1 MSDDAQKYLD
11 ERLEK
16 ALEAAKYRVTLF
28 NQKENCKLKFKQ
40 ALTFS
45 KNGGVFYIDQTLISF
60 VFSLVQRGQEQSILI
75 DVNGNPILIE
85 KLEDFLDE
93 INDRYYQATNSFL
106 IDFKKI
112 QSSRKTAPMMEW

>member
-1 MSDDAQKYLD
+1 MAEDTQKYLD

-16 ALEAAKYRVTLF
+16 ALESAKYRVTLF

-45 KNGGVFYIDQTLISF
+45 KNGGIFSVDSVLISF
-60 VFSLVQRGQEQSILI
+60 VNTLIQRSQSEAILI
-75 DVNGNPILIE
+75 DTHGNPIAIDN
-85 KLEDFLDE
+85 LELFLDD
-93 INDRYYQATNSFL
+93 ITDRYYQATNDYL
-106 IDFKKI
+106 IEFKKI

>member
-16 ALEAAKYRVTLF
+16 ALEAGKYRVTLF

-45 KNGGVFYIDQTLISF
+45 KNGGVFAVDQQLISF
-60 VFSLVQRGQEQSILI
+60 VAVLTGRGQTEAILI
-75 DVNGNPILIE
+75 DTNGNPINIE
-85 KLEDFLDE
+85 NLEGFLDD
-93 INDRYYQATNSFL
+93 ITDRYYQATNDFL

>member
-16 ALEAAKYRVTLF
+16 ALEAAKYRVTLY

-40 ALTFS
+40 ALVFS
-45 KNGGVFYIDQTLISF
+45 KNGGVFAIDQNLISF
-60 VFSLVQRGQEQSILI
+60 VSVLNQRDQESAILI
-75 DVNGNPILIE
+75 DSNGNPINIE
-85 KLEDFLDE
+85 KLQDFLDD
-93 INDRYYQATNSFL
+93 ITDRYYQATNDFL
-106 IDFKKI
+106 VDFKKI

>member
-28 NQKENCKLKFKQ
+28 NQKENSKLKFKQ

-45 KNGGVFYIDQTLISF
+45 KNGGVFAVDQTLISF
-60 VFSLVQRGQEQSILI
+60 VFSLVQRGQESAILI
-75 DVNGNPILIE
+75 DTNGNPITIE

-93 INDRYYQATNSFL
+93 INDRYYQATNDFL
-106 IDFKKI
+106 VDFKKI

>member
-40 ALTFS
+40 SLTFS
-45 KNGGVFYIDQTLISF
+45 KNGGVFAVDQLLMSF
-60 VFSLVQRGQEQSILI
+60 VFSLVQRGQEQAILI
-75 DVNGNPILIE
+75 DTNGNPINIE

-93 INDRYYQATNSFL
+93 ITDRYHQVTNDFL
-106 IDFKKI
+106 IEYKKI

>member
-45 KNGGVFYIDQTLISF
+45 KNGGVFAVDQQLISF
-60 VFSLVQRGQEQSILI
+60 VAVLTNRGQTEAILI
-75 DVNGNPILIE
+75 DTNGNPINIE
-85 KLEDFLDE
+85 DLEGFLDD
-93 INDRYYQATNSFL
+93 ITDRYYQATNDFL
-106 IDFKKI
+106 VDFKKI